1 MPRLCRMPRLW
12 RAGVLH
18 HATEEPPI
26 GKSKKGVR
34 LRVKA
39 SVPSHDDYTRHLRAC
54 TKKPVRGK
62 AVLRAG
68 NKSTKRWR
76 ITGKASV
83 PSRSGYMNH
92 VSTDPAN
99 CARQAAVLRGGKPDK
114 FLRWLGN
121 KFNVRNTIASYVP
134 TEVSTVVSPFF
145 GSGCVEFA
153 LLRERSHI
161 KVVASDL
168 GSPLVCFWKQVLKSA
183 RDVADKVDELLP
195 VRRPLSQQ
203 EYMRWNEGLAQ
214 DSASLLSAPPLL
226 TAARFYLVNQV
237 SYNANMMQARHC
249 PNLSKAL
256 HKCREKRL
264 RHLKSFSPIGCD
276 RIQLEECDAFEAIES
291 CPAEALLFIDPPYLS
306 SKSTK
311 RNEKLKRG
319 GISCAHYACGPN
331 WGLEAHRRLRAALDG
346 VERWLVC
353 HEDNPEIREL
363 YRGFQV
369 VEYSQNTSLYGASG
383 GQSGSRKRQELLIL
397 SPWVG
402 TRTGNL

>member
-226 TAARFYLVNQV
+226 AFSLRSVTPSRPSRAVLPRHCYSLIRLTYLPKARSGMRSSSAVVYLVPTTHVAQT
-237 SYNANMMQARHC
+237 
-249 PNLSKAL
+249 
-256 HKCREKRL
+256 
-264 RHLKSFSPIGCD
+264 GD
-276 RIQLEECDAFEAIES
+276 
-291 CPAEALLFIDPPYLS
+291 
-306 SKSTK
+306 
-311 RNEKLKRG
+311 LKR
-319 GISCAHYACGPN
+319 
-331 WGLEAHRRLRAALDG
+331 
-346 VERWLVC
+346 
-353 HEDNPEIREL
+353 
-363 YRGFQV
+363 
-369 VEYSQNTSLYGASG
+369 
-383 GQSGSRKRQELLIL
+383 
-397 SPWVG
+397 
-402 TRTGNL
+402 TGD